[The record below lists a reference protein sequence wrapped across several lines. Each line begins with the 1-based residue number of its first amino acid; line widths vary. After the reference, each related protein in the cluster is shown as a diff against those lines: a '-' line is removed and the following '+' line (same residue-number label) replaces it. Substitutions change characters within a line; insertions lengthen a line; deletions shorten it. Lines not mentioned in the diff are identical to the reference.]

1 MMTDW
6 ASAQQHTI
14 LVVDDDRTVLN
25 TFGALLGMEGYKMH
39 TAMSGEEALRFLQQ
53 AAASRPDMLPVDLV
67 ILDIV
72 LPAMSGRD
80 VCRSIKS
87 DPWLRYVPVLMV
99 TALNSIQDQREA
111 FTAGA
116 DDYVTKPFNSEE
128 LLIRVRALLRMGDL
142 QRELLARN
150 AQLHALRTLNESV
163 LHSMGDGLLAVDREG
178 RITLANQ
185 AAMAMVRCSPAEVEG
200 RTLGAL
206 GPGYAELATTVGRVL
221 AEKTP
226 RAMDQV
232 HIRLAQELVP
242 LRVRTTLLHD
252 DEGAVSGVAALL
264 EDLRPIKEMEA
275 KQRRLDHLTLLS
287 QMAASI
293 AHEIRNPLQTLSLG
307 MRYLRKSLK
316 PDMAAEETLE
326 RLQRQVDRI
335 SQIVNEFLS
344 LSRPPTLN
352 RVMCD
357 VREMLERAMEVA
369 EPRLLEGGVR
379 VHRNYAAD
387 LPPAELDA
395 EALERVLSNL
405 MLNAADAMPDGGDL
419 YLSVAARDQPMSADG
434 APEIELQITDTGVG
448 MSPEIAERVFDPFF
462 TTKPKGTG
470 LGLTI
475 AQRLI
480 EEHGG
485 RITVKSLPGAG
496 TTFTIILPTRV

>member
-1 MMTDW
+1 MTGL

-14 LVVDDDRTVLN
+14 LVVDDDRTVLD
-25 TFGALLGMEGYKMH
+25 TFGALLGMEGYKML
-39 TAMSGEEALRFLQQ
+39 AALSGEEALRFLQQ
-53 AAASRPDMLPVDLV
+53 AATSPADMLPVDLV
-67 ILDIV
+67 ILDV
-72 LPAMSGRD
+72 MLPAMSGWD
-80 VCRSIKS
+80 VCRWIKG

-99 TALNSIQDQREA
+99 TALSSIQDQSEA

-116 DDYVTKPFNSEE
+116 DDYVSKPFNSEE

-178 RITLANQ
+178 RVTLANQ
-185 AAMAMVRCSPAEVEG
+185 AAMTMLRCSPAGAEG
-200 RTLGAL
+200 HKLDAL
-206 GPGYAELATTVGRVL
+206 GPAYAELAAVIGRVL
-221 AEKTP
+221 AEKTL

-232 HIRLAQELVP
+232 QIRLGQELVP
-242 LRVRTTLLHD
+242 LRVKTTLLHD
-252 DEGAVSGVAALL
+252 NEGAVSGVTALL

-275 KQRRLDHLTLLS
+275 KQRRLDRLTMLS

-316 PDMAAEETLE
+316 PDMATEETLE

-335 SQIVNEFLS
+335 SQIISEFLT
-344 LSRPPTLN
+344 LSRPPELN
-352 RVMCD
+352 RISCD
-357 VREMLERAMEVA
+357 VRDVLERAMELA
-369 EPRLLEGGVR
+369 EPRLRECGVW
-379 VHRNYAAD
+379 VHRDYAAD

-448 MSPEIAERVFDPFF
+448 MSPEIAERIFDPFF

-485 RITVKSLPGAG
+485 RIVVASRPGAG
-496 TTFTIILPTRV
+496 TTFTITLPTRV